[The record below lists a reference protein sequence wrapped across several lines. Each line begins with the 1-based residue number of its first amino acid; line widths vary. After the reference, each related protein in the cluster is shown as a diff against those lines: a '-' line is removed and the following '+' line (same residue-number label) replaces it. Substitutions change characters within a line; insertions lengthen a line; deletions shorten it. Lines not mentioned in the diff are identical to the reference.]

1 MPVRFLSISNPCRDC
16 RVNPLSLPAHC
27 LHRYITSHAPR
38 HDKRRGRG
46 AFRLGHDDKEA
57 KRRDPL
63 SRLFQR
69 CQQGHVDKKDINL
82 QLNDGKLTISI
93 IRDETNEIQ
102 EKNYIHKER
111 RYNSMSRSI
120 YLEDSKPDAI
130 KAKLENGVL
139 KIIVPK
145 EEKPNNSITIE
156 VE

>member
-1 MPVRFLSISNPCRDC
+1 MDVEDNGKEYLIEAEMP
-16 RVNPLSLPAHC
+16 
-27 LHRYITSHAPR
+27 
-38 HDKRRGRG
+38 G
-46 AFRLGHDDKEA
+46 
-57 KRRDPL
+57 
-63 SRLFQR
+63 
-69 CQQGHVDKKDINL
+69 VDKKDINL

-93 IRDETNEIQ
+93 TRDETNEIQ